1 MLNFLKC
8 VGRYFFGCSCVYR
21 HSLVVLQVSIDI
33 MFNAGNDILG
43 IGLFKRKAGDALV
56 KFDVALRDGLNEVV
70 GHERHLLSVQ
80 ALEAIFDEPLT
91 HKLF

>member
-1 MLNFLKC
+1 
-8 VGRYFFGCSCVYR
+8 
-21 HSLVVLQVSIDI
+21 

-43 IGLFKRKAGDALV
+43 IGLFKRKAGDAFV